1 MCVMPFMKDSIQK
14 FSIVIIGTGF
24 AGLGMAIKLLDQGMN
39 DFVILE
45 RGGNVGGTWRDNS
58 YPGAACDVPSVL
70 YSFSFEQN
78 PNWSRTFP
86 SQPELFDYLNNVAD
100 KYQLR
105 PHIRFDEPM
114 EQIVW
119 DEEAKGWLVTTANGQ
134 YFADVVIAGTG
145 SLAEPKM
152 ADIQGAESFT
162 GHHFHSSQW
171 NHDESLEGKNVAV
184 IGSGASAIQ
193 FVPEVAKQAARV
205 DVYQR
210 TPNWIIPRPD
220 KEIGPKQQW
229 LLANVKIYQQFKR
242 FYTYLVNESRI
253 LGIVISPSLLTGFR
267 LLAKRHLHKQVADPA
282 LRKAMLPNYAIGC
295 KRILISNDWYPTIC
309 RDNVD
314 LVTNG
319 IDEIRPD
326 SIVTVDGTERK
337 IDAIVWG
344 TGFYATENPIAEK
357 IVGMDGVKLSD
368 AWANGEYAY
377 KGTTVS
383 GYPNLFFIVGPNITL
398 GHTSMVLM
406 IEAQVNYIK
415 KALQWKRSNGV
426 NRIEVKK
433 DSEKVYNDALQKR
446 LAGSVWATDCDSW
459 YKHKSGKITALWPNF
474 TFSYKKITKEFDP
487 EHYNAN

>member
-1 MCVMPFMKDSIQK
+1 MTDSIQK
-14 FSIVIIGTGF
+14 FPIVIIGTGF

-45 RGGNVGGTWRDNS
+45 RGDNVGGTWRDNS

-78 PNWSRTFP
+78 PDWSRTFP
-86 SQPELFDYLNNVAD
+86 SQPELYDYLNAVTD

-105 PHIRFDEPM
+105 PYIRFNETM
-114 EQIVW
+114 EQMVW
-119 DEEAKGWLVTTANGQ
+119 DEEANGWLVTTPKGQ
-134 YFADVVIAGTG
+134 YFADVVITGTG

-152 ADIQGAESFT
+152 ADIKGAESFE

-171 NHDESLEGKNVAV
+171 NHDESLAGKNVAV

-193 FVPEVAKQAARV
+193 FVPEVAKQAGRL

-210 TPNWIIPRPD
+210 TPNWIIPRGD
-220 KEIGPKQQW
+220 KEIGPKQRW
-229 LLANVKIYQQFKR
+229 LLRHFKPYQQLKR

-253 LGIVISPSLLTGFR
+253 LGIVLNPSF
-267 LLAKRHLHKQVADPA
+267 LAAFKWLATRHLYKQVADPA
-282 LRKAMLPNYAIGC
+282 LRAAMLPNYAIGC
-295 KRILISNDWYPTIC
+295 KRILISNDWYPAIC

-314 LVTNG
+314 LITNG
-319 IDEIRPD
+319 IQEIRAN
-326 SIVTVDGTERK
+326 SIVTADGTEREV
-337 IDAIVWG
+337 DAIVWG
-344 TGFYATENPIAEK
+344 TGFYATENPIAGQ
-357 IVGMDGVKLSD
+357 IVGSDGVKLSE
-368 AWANGEYAY
+368 AWENGEYAY

-383 GYPNLFFIVGPNITL
+383 GFPNLFLIVGPNITL

-415 KALQWKRSNGV
+415 KALQWKRNNGV
-426 NRIEVKK
+426 KRVEVKK
-433 DSEKVYNDALQKR
+433 DSERVYNEALQKR
-446 LAGSVWATDCDSW
+446 LGTSVWATDCDSW

-474 TFSYKKITKEFDP
+474 TFSYKNITKEFDP
-487 EHYNAN
+487 EHYHSV